1 MREFLCAERCCV
13 RVDCIE
19 CEKVGEKEIDVRRRG
34 VGDRINEDKR
44 MVKSEKIWGDLKI
57 WKKSEKSD
65 FVRK

>member
-1 MREFLCAERCCV
+1 M
-13 RVDCIE
+13 
-19 CEKVGEKEIDVRRRG
+19 DVRRRG
-34 VGDRINEDKR
+34 MGDRINEDKR